1 MGEVDSDSLIL
12 QVKVKAWVA
21 AGGQMG
27 FRARYDCPEAEGAI
41 YIIKKGMVIVQRS
54 LVTEGPSAC
63 VHVGA
68 PLALPAGTPTPGYF
82 V

>member
-12 QVKVKAWVA
+12 QVKVEVWVA

-27 FRARYDCPEAEGAI
+27 FRARYDWPEVEGAI
-41 YIIKKGMVIVQRS
+41 YIIKKGVVIVQRS

-63 VHVGA
+63 VNVGA
-68 PLALPAGTPTPGYF
+68 PQLS
-82 V
+82 